1 MPRDRGRDEEVPSTI
16 QRSDARARRIWKET
30 HDAAVKEYGEGERA
44 HRTAF
49 ASLKHNYEKVGDH
62 WEPKRRR
69 GPSDSRASKRGSAA
83 RRGAGTPH
91 EGVDANASKAHL
103 RDVANRLQIR
113 GRSTMSKQEL
123 VKAIEKAN
131 HRETARARAS

>member
-1 MPRDRGRDEEVPSTI
+1 MPRDREGDDEVPSTI
-16 QRSDARARRIWKET
+16 QRSDARARSIWKET

-62 WEPKRRR
+62 WEPKRRK
-69 GPSDSRASKRGSAA
+69 GPSDTQASKRGAAA
-83 RRGAGTPH
+83 RRGAGTAH
-91 EGVDANASKAHL
+91 EGVDANASKTHL
-103 RDVANRLQIR
+103 REVANRLQIR

-131 HRETARARAS
+131 RRETARARAG

>member
-1 MPRDRGRDEEVPSTI
+1 MPRDRGRDDEIPSTI

-69 GPSDSRASKRGSAA
+69 GPSDSQASKRGAAA
-83 RRGAGTPH
+83 RRGAGTAH
-91 EGVDANASKAHL
+91 EGVDANASKTHL
-103 RDVANRLQIR
+103 MDVARKLDIS
-113 GRSTMSKQEL
+113 GRSKMSKSEL
-123 VKAIEKAN
+123 VSAIKKAN
-131 HRETARARAS
+131 RRSTARSR